1 MKNYLN
7 DESFYTVFGWMINR
21 LKLKGNEVKVYAVI
35 YGYSQNGVGE
45 FIGSRKYVMNA
56 SGITS
61 NKTICKILK
70 NLVDKGYIVEIPRCK
85 TNGYINVYK
94 AVPKEVLF
102 KMLEERNGGK
112 KEAATLNDSC
122 DTSKNEIEND
132 VFFTP
137 SKCKNYTSDSV
148 KSTLSKCKNY
158 TLGSVEITPPYNKE
172 YIYNYKKEVNIKDKL
187 EERKK
192 ENKYIGEAKEKN
204 SECVLG
210 ENNYGRE
217 KYVEIMDRYALSEK
231 IKSVVFKF
239 IAHCNLNGKMVTN
252 DKLERIIKFLQGK
265 KSDEE
270 REKVLLKAIDK
281 GYFDVLKEERIKK
294 ESQEEKSSVAH
305 FNNQRTY
312 TQEYFDS
319 LITKISDIKI

>member
-1 MKNYLN
+1 MNEILKDENYFSIHAWMVNKLN
-7 DESFYTVFGWMINR
+7 LS
-21 LKLKGNEVKVYAVI
+21 GNELLVYAVI
-35 YGYSQNGVGE
+35 YSFTENGAGE
-45 FIGSRKYVMNA
+45 YMGTQKYLMEFT
-56 SGITS
+56 GIES
-61 NKTICKILK
+61 NKTLYRLINKLIK
-70 NLVDKGYIVEIPRCK
+70 KGYIVEVSHNRADGNANI
-85 TNGYINVYK
+85 YK
-94 AVPKEVLF
+94 AVAKEEVF
-102 KMLEERNGGK
+102 KMLEEKEDKNAEGG
-112 KEAATLNDSC
+112 L
-122 DTSKNEIEND
+122 SKLH
-132 VFFTP
+132 TG
-137 SKCKNYTSDSV
+137 SV
-148 KSTLSKCKNY
+148 KTTDGVRQNDRRGYVKM
-158 TLGSVEITPPYNKE
+158 TDPYNNV
-172 YIYNYKKEVNIKDKL
+172 YNNNYNKKDYKKDYK